1 MPHFLET
8 LYEAQ
13 KIAFAPFLF
22 KAVSAALQTEFL
34 PGIVHQKSPKTPHE
48 WAETLGLT
56 PYAVD
61 VMADILVSA
70 RVLARREDGTL
81 ESTRVGDLL
90 VLDEMTR
97 VNFFFTDRTNYAGLE
112 KTLDALLEG
121 RPAGLSAFNG
131 DWKTIY
137 PHLPD
142 LPEDA
147 QKAWFAFDHF
157 HSDRAYREAIECLDK
172 LKGFSHLVDIGGNTG
187 RFTKLFLET
196 HPNARATFVDL
207 PAQIENL
214 ARHA

>member
-70 RVLARREDGTL
+70 RVLARRDAERTGRSNPPAWETSSS
-81 ESTRVGDLL
+81 STR
-90 VLDEMTR
+90 
-97 VNFFFTDRTNYAGLE
+97 
-112 KTLDALLEG
+112 
-121 RPAGLSAFNG
+121 
-131 DWKTIY
+131 
-137 PHLPD
+137 
-142 LPEDA
+142 
-147 QKAWFAFDHF
+147 
-157 HSDRAYREAIECLDK
+157 
-172 LKGFSHLVDIGGNTG
+172 
-187 RFTKLFLET
+187 
-196 HPNARATFVDL
+196 
-207 PAQIENL
+207 
-214 ARHA
+214 